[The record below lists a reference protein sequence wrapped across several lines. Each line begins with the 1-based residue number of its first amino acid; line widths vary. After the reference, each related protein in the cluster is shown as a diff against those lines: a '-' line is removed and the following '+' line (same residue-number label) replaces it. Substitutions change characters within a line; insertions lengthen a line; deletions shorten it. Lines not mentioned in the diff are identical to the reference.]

1 MNIEQNFIKIF
12 RAICSIQKKLKEGN
26 FGGGNSSST
35 FTVNANGHLIQTT
48 N

>member
-12 RAICSIQKKLKEGN
+12 RAICSIQKKLKN
-26 FGGGNSSST
+26 INSTSSI
-35 FTVNANGHLIQTT
+35 FTIDRNGHLIQTT